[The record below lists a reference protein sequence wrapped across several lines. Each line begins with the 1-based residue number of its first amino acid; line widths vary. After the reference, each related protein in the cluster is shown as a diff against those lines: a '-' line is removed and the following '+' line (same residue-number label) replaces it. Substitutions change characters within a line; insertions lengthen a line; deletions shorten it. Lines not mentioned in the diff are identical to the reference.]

1 MIKLVDIL
9 TEGVYDPGIFK
20 AVFTAGGPGS
30 GKSYAAS
37 TLFGM
42 PEKMPFVSAAGL
54 KGVNTDSAF
63 KTFLNKAGLNT
74 DLASINKAWVVFSA
88 NGHIMNSENVSSINH
103 AQLGEY
109 QITWGKSFTASY
121 GVTFGDVTPADARDA
136 SVRGFRGFPSAAT
149 GITVTYIAYN
159 PSAVAKEDIMGT
171 IAAWEV

>member
-1 MIKLVDIL
+1 MTWTNLTFSSGAIL
-9 TEGVYDPGIFK
+9 TASNMNALQNNFSAVASETTGAPGL
-20 AVFTAGGPGS
+20 V
-30 GKSYAAS
+30 
-37 TLFGM
+37 
-42 PEKMPFVSAAGL
+42 
-54 KGVNTDSAF
+54 
-63 KTFLNKAGLNT
+63 
-74 DLASINKAWVVFSA
+74 SINKAWVVFSA

-121 GVTFGDVTPADARDA
+121 GVTFGDVTPADASDA